1 MKNLEPE
8 VPLVAEPAM
17 PTQAISTLR
26 LPGPMT
32 KAQTVALYLSE
43 QAFEL
48 PVEEQN
54 HQVICG

>member
-8 VPLVAEPAM
+8 VPLAVEPAV
-17 PTQAISTLR
+17 PTQAISVLS

-32 KAQTVALYLSE
+32 KAQTVVLYLSE

-48 PVEEQN
+48 PGEEQN
-54 HQVICG
+54 RQVIYG